1 MSIWETIIYGLA
13 VVTCIIVGFI
23 VISAML
29 SLIVRVCVRA
39 GYEEKLRH
47 LQRMLSM
54 TDGRKPEVTTKERN
68 ENE

>member
-1 MSIWETIIYGLA
+1 MGIWETIIYGLA
-13 VVTCIIVGFI
+13 VVAGIVVGFI

-29 SLIVRVCVRA
+29 SFIVRVCVRA

-54 TDGRKPEVTTKERN
+54 ANGKPEATTKERN